1 MRNAQ
6 VLCFHPFQKT
16 RWRLLNQRINLNFA
30 GLKET
35 FNMERRTRVRFAPSP
50 TGPLHMG
57 GVRTALY
64 NYLYAKQKGGDFIIR
79 IEDTDSHRFVPG
91 AEKYIIEALN
101 WCGIHPDEGVD
112 ENGNVVETPS
122 ERHPHAPYRQS
133 QRKGIYRKYA
143 DQLVGNGYA
152 YYAFDTAEELESKR
166 NEAEASGNTFIYNQ
180 LTRKELRNS
189 LTLPEDEVKRLL
201 ETTDTWTIRF
211 KMPENTVVKMDDLIR
226 GHIEVNTDT
235 LDDKVLWK
243 RADELPTYH
252 LANIVDDHLME
263 ISEVIRGE
271 EWLPSLPLHYML
283 YKAFGWE
290 ETMPRFA
297 HLSLLLKPDGKG
309 KLSKRDGDRLGFP
322 VFPLKWVNPAGEESR
337 GYREDGYFP
346 EAFVNLLAML
356 GWNPGDDRE
365 LFTMEGLIESF
376 SLERVI
382 KSGARFN
389 PEKAKWYNK
398 EYLRMK
404 SDSELAELFIPVLE
418 SHGVKV
424 VDCPACALTAGAEF
438 AGKGID
444 FHNHIVTK
452 EYVLDVVS
460 LIKERASF
468 VKDFWDIA
476 ACLFISPAEYGDFGV
491 KAGGPEVQK
500 PADPR
505 RAADP
510 RVKVF
515 DDTLTAPFLAKDVD
529 KFWKS
534 ENYGP
539 AFQTGEHVGRFEGAF
554 TKENVEP
561 YLEEYIREQGWPMGK
576 VMNCIRLALTG
587 ASSGLGIADIL
598 SFIGKK
604 EFAARMAFAGERLG
618 Q

>member
-1 MRNAQ
+1 
-6 VLCFHPFQKT
+6 
-16 RWRLLNQRINLNFA
+16 
-30 GLKET
+30 
-35 FNMERRTRVRFAPSP
+35 
-50 TGPLHMG
+50 MG

-64 NYLYAKQKGGDFIIR
+64 TYLYAKQDGGDLVLR

-91 AEKYIIEALN
+91 AERYIIEALN

-112 ENGNVVETPS
+112 ENGNVVEVAS
-122 ERHPHAPYRQS
+122 EKHPHAPYRQS
-133 QRKGIYRKYA
+133 QRKGIYRSYA
-143 DQLVGNGYA
+143 DQLIANGYA
-152 YYAFDTAEELESKR
+152 YYAFDTAEELEAKR
-166 NEAEASGNTFIYNQ
+166 TAAESAGGTFIYNQ
-180 LTRKELRNS
+180 KTRMELRNS
-189 LTLPEDEVKRLL
+189 LTLPEDEVRNLL

-211 KMPENTVVKMDDLIR
+211 RMPENVVVKMDDLIR

-290 ETMPRFA
+290 DTMPRFA

-322 VFPLKWVNPAGEESR
+322 VFPLKWVNAACEESR

-346 EAFVNLLAML
+346 EAFVNMLAML

-365 LFTMEGLIESF
+365 LFTMDELIGAF
-376 SLERVI
+376 SLDRVI

-389 PEKAKWYNK
+389 PDKARWYNK
-398 EYLRMK
+398 EYLRTK
-404 SDSELAELFIPVLE
+404 SDEEVTGMFIPMLE
-418 SHGVKV
+418 SHGFNV

-444 FHNHIVTK
+444 FKNHIVTR
-452 EYVLDVVS
+452 EYVAEVVS
-460 LIKERASF
+460 LVRERATF
-468 VKDFWDIA
+468 VKDIWEIA
-476 ACLFISPAEYGDFGV
+476 ACLFLSPADYAAFGV
-491 KAGGPEVQK
+491 KAGGPEIQK
-500 PADPR
+500 PVDPR

-515 DDTLTAPFLAKDVD
+515 DDSLTAPFLAKDVD
-529 KFWKS
+529 KFWKE
-534 ENYGP
+534 ENFTP
-539 AFQTGEHVGRFEGAF
+539 AFQAQEHVCASGCAF
-554 TKENVEP
+554 TKESIEP
-561 YLEEYIREQGWPMGK
+561 VLEDYIREQGWPMGK

-598 SFIGKK
+598 SFIGSR
-604 EFAARMAFAGERLG
+604 EFASRMAFAAERLG
-618 Q
+618 K

>member
-1 MRNAQ
+1 
-6 VLCFHPFQKT
+6 
-16 RWRLLNQRINLNFA
+16 
-30 GLKET
+30 
-35 FNMERRTRVRFAPSP
+35 
-50 TGPLHMG
+50 MG

-64 NYLYAKQKGGDFIIR
+64 NYLYAKQNGGDFIIR

-91 AEKYIIEALN
+91 AERYIIEALN

-112 ENGNVVETPS
+112 ADGNVVEVAS
-122 ERHPHAPYRQS
+122 EKHPHAPYRQS
-133 QRKGIYRKYA
+133 QRKGIYRSYA
-143 DQLVGNGYA
+143 DQLIANGYA
-152 YYAFDTAEELESKR
+152 YYAFDTAEELEAKR
-166 NEAEASGNTFIYNQ
+166 TAAESAGGTFIYNQ
-180 LTRKELRNS
+180 KTRMELRNS
-189 LTLPEDEVKRLL
+189 LTLPEDEVRNLL

-211 KMPENTVVKMDDLIR
+211 RMPENVVVKMDDLIR
-226 GHIEVNTDT
+226 GHIELNTDT
-235 LDDKVLWK
+235 LDDKGLWK

-290 ETMPRFA
+290 DTMPRFA

-322 VFPLKWVNPAGEESR
+322 VFPLKWVNAAGEESR

-346 EAFVNLLAML
+346 EAFVNMLAML

-365 LFTMEGLIESF
+365 LFTMDELIGAF
-376 SLERVI
+376 SLDRVI

-389 PEKAKWYNK
+389 PDKARWYNK
-398 EYLRMK
+398 EYLRTK
-404 SDSELAELFIPVLE
+404 SDEEVTGMFIPMLE
-418 SHGVKV
+418 SHGFNV

-444 FHNHIVTK
+444 FKNHIVTR
-452 EYVLDVVS
+452 EYVAEVVS
-460 LIKERASF
+460 LVRERATF
-468 VKDFWDIA
+468 VKDIWEIA
-476 ACLFISPAEYGDFGV
+476 ACLFLSPADYAAFGV
-491 KAGGPEVQK
+491 KAGGPEIQK
-500 PADPR
+500 PVDPR

-515 DDTLTAPFLAKDVD
+515 DDSLTAPFLAKDVD
-529 KFWKS
+529 KFWKE
-534 ENYGP
+534 ENFTP
-539 AFQTGEHVGRFEGAF
+539 AFQAQEHVCASGCAF
-554 TKENVEP
+554 TKESIEP
-561 YLEEYIREQGWPMGK
+561 VLEDYIREQGWPMGK

-598 SFIGKK
+598 SFIGSR
-604 EFAARMAFAGERLG
+604 EFAARMAFAAERLG
-618 Q
+618 K

>member
-1 MRNAQ
+1 
-6 VLCFHPFQKT
+6 
-16 RWRLLNQRINLNFA
+16 
-30 GLKET
+30 
-35 FNMERRTRVRFAPSP
+35 
-50 TGPLHMG
+50 MG

-64 NYLYAKQKGGDFIIR
+64 NYLYAKQNGGDFIIR

-91 AEKYIIEALN
+91 AERYIIEALN

-112 ENGNVVETPS
+112 ADGNVVEVAS
-122 ERHPHAPYRQS
+122 EKHPHAPYRQS
-133 QRKGIYRKYA
+133 QRKGIYRSYA
-143 DQLVGNGYA
+143 DQLIANGYA
-152 YYAFDTAEELESKR
+152 YYAFDTAEELEAKR
-166 NEAEASGNTFIYNQ
+166 TAAESAGGTFIYNQ
-180 LTRKELRNS
+180 KTRMELRNS
-189 LTLPEDEVKRLL
+189 LTLPEDEVRNLL

-211 KMPENTVVKMDDLIR
+211 RMPENVVVKMDDLIR

-290 ETMPRFA
+290 DTMPRFA

-322 VFPLKWVNPAGEESR
+322 VFPLKWVNAAGEESR

-346 EAFVNLLAML
+346 EAFVNMLAML

-365 LFTMEGLIESF
+365 LFTMDELIGAF
-376 SLERVI
+376 SLDRVI

-389 PEKAKWYNK
+389 PDKARWYNK
-398 EYLRMK
+398 EYLRTK
-404 SDSELAELFIPVLE
+404 SDEEVTGMFIPMLE
-418 SHGVKV
+418 SHGFNV

-444 FHNHIVTK
+444 FKNHIVTR
-452 EYVLDVVS
+452 EYVAEVVS
-460 LIKERASF
+460 LVRERATF
-468 VKDFWDIA
+468 VKDIWEIA
-476 ACLFISPAEYGDFGV
+476 ACLFLSPADYTAFGV
-491 KAGGPEVQK
+491 KAGGPEIQK
-500 PADPR
+500 PVDPR

-515 DDTLTAPFLAKDVD
+515 DDSLTAPFLAKDVD
-529 KFWKS
+529 KFWKE
-534 ENYGP
+534 ENFTP
-539 AFQTGEHVGRFEGAF
+539 AFQAQEHVCASGCAF
-554 TKENVEP
+554 TKESIEP
-561 YLEEYIREQGWPMGK
+561 VLEDYIREQGWPMGK
-576 VMNCIRLALTG
+576 VMSCIRLALTG

-598 SFIGKK
+598 SFIGSR
-604 EFAARMAFAGERLG
+604 EFASRMAFAAERLG
-618 Q
+618 K